1 MNETASAATSGY
13 DAVLD
18 VLVAVGQMIEQRME
32 EAVQAHGLSLAKM
45 GVLHALVQ
53 TGEPVPLGV
62 LSRELHC
69 VKSNITQ
76 LIDRMEVDKLV
87 RRIPDPDDR
96 RSVRAELTAEGRR
109 RYDDGWQALEQA
121 RREILGALSERDR
134 EQLLRLVGRIREGRS
149 D

>member
-1 MNETASAATSGY
+1 MNEKASAATSGY

-18 VLVAVGQMIEQRME
+18 VLVAVGQMIERRME

-96 RSVRAELTAEGRR
+96 RSVRAEITDEGRR
-109 RYDDGWQALEQA
+109 RYSQGWQALEQA

-134 EQLLRLVGRIREGRS
+134 EQLLRLVGRISEGRS

>member
-1 MNETASAATSGY
+1 MHALIDTKHP
-13 DAVLD
+13 AV
-18 VLVAVGQMIEQRME
+18 
-32 EAVQAHGLSLAKM
+32 AKM

-87 RRIPDPDDR
+87 RRIPDPADR
-96 RSVRAELTAEGRR
+96 RSIRAQLTVEGRR
-109 RYDDGWQALEQA
+109 RYDEGWEALKQA

-134 EQLLRLVGRIREGRS
+134 EQLLRLVGRIREGGS